1 MQLILFDTVLSQIH
15 AESLCVLITKKPHG
29 VWGFLFV
36 LSEEVMVLEQQN
48 QFSYSEL
55 LRCSC
60 TACPSNRR
68 RTEPL

>member
-15 AESLCVLITKKPHG
+15 AKSLCVLITKKPHRA
-29 VWGFLFV
+29 WGFLFV
-36 LSEEVMVLEQQN
+36 PVGLIMVLEQQN